1 MIKME
6 NDVLLKVNNLSK
18 SFMGLKAVDSLSLE
32 VPKNSVIGLIGP
44 NGAGKSTVF
53 NLITKLY
60 DYDNGDIYFE
70 HHCIN
75 NLKSHQVAKLGVA
88 RTFQNIRLYNNLSV
102 LENVIVALDTDFD
115 YNMLHVLTN
124 SKKYKDI
131 EEWKINKACE
141 LLKMTEGLYEMRFQ
155 KAHSLSYGAQR
166 KLEIIRAMA
175 LNPKLLLMDEP
186 AAGMNATEKQELK
199 EYILKVVSEGISV
212 LLIEHDMS
220 FVMNICSKI
229 VVLNFGK
236 KIAEGVPREI
246 QSNKDVMEAYLGRK
260 EDAEG

>member
-1 MIKME
+1 
-6 NDVLLKVNNLSK
+6 
-18 SFMGLKAVDSLSLE
+18 MGLKAVNCLSFK

-60 DYDNGDIYFE
+60 DYDNGYIYFE
-70 HHCIN
+70 HHCVN
-75 NLKSHQVAKLGVA
+75 NLQSHQVAKLGIA

-102 LENVIVALDTDFD
+102 IENVLVALDTDSN
-115 YNMLHVLTN
+115 YNMLDVLTN
-124 SKKYKDI
+124 NKKYKKI
-131 EEWKINKACE
+131 EEWKVNKACE
-141 LLKMTEGLYEMRFQ
+141 LLKMAEGLYEMRFQ

-166 KLEIIRAMA
+166 KLEITRAMA
-175 LNPKLLLMDEP
+175 LDPKLLLMDEP

-199 EYILKVVSEGISV
+199 RYISKVTSEGISV

-220 FVMNICSKI
+220 FVMDICSKI

-236 KIAEGVPREI
+236 KIAEGIPREI
-246 QSNKDVMEAYLGRK
+246 QSNQDVMEAYLGRK
-260 EDAEG
+260 EDAKN

>member
-166 KLEIIRAMA
+166 KLEIIR
-175 LNPKLLLMDEP
+175 
-186 AAGMNATEKQELK
+186 
-199 EYILKVVSEGISV
+199 
-212 LLIEHDMS
+212 
-220 FVMNICSKI
+220 
-229 VVLNFGK
+229 
-236 KIAEGVPREI
+236 
-246 QSNKDVMEAYLGRK
+246 
-260 EDAEG
+260 